1 MGCLHARMHWTA
13 RNTRFPHRMWCLSDQ
28 LQVGAE
34 AAEGA
39 TEDTDLAL
47 CMLFCGMV
55 CCVEVVGEW
64 GRDLSLSHP

>member
-1 MGCLHARMHWTA
+1 
-13 RNTRFPHRMWCLSDQ
+13 MWCLSDQ